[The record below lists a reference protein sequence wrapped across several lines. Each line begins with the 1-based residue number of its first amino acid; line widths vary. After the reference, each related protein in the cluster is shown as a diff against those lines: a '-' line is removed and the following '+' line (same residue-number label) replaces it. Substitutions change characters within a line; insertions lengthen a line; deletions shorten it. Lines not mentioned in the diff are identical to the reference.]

1 MAVNLSEPEKVY
13 SIKGINLA
21 TAAAGI
27 RYQDRHDLVLIEINE
42 NASVAGVFTK
52 NKFCAAPVKL
62 AKEYLSKTT
71 PRFFII
77 NAGNANAGTGKSGLD
92 AAIETTQLVSQEM
105 SVLPTQVIPFSTG
118 VIGELINVDK
128 IKTQLH
134 TLHNSLSDDKWLEAA
149 KAIMTTDTVSK
160 AISEKVTVRNQT
172 IHITGICKGSGMI
185 QPNMATMLAYIATDL
200 AIEKETL
207 QSILSESVEH
217 SFNAITVDSDT
228 STNDSCMLI
237 ATGAAN
243 LEFAELDKA
252 EQHEYLAVLNRVM
265 QKLAQSIIRDGEG
278 VSKFVTIKIMQAS
291 DFNQAKLVA
300 YSVANSPLVKTALS
314 ASDPNWGRIMA
325 AVGKCEDDN
334 LDLSKANLLI
344 NSVQVVSDGG
354 LDKNYTEKAGKLAM
368 SEAEIEIMIDLNLGD
383 SHFTVWTTDLTHEY
397 ISINADYRS

>member
-27 RYQDRHDLVLIEINE
+27 RYLDRHDLVLIEISE

-52 NKFCAAPVKL
+52 NKFCAAPVQL

-71 PRFFII
+71 PRYFII

-92 AAIETTQLVSQEM
+92 AAIEITQLVSQEM

-118 VIGELINVDK
+118 VIGELLNVDK

-134 TLHNSLSDDKWLEAA
+134 TLHNSLSADKWLEAA

-160 AISEKVTVRNQT
+160 AISEKVIVHNQT

-200 AIEKETL
+200 AIDKETL

-252 EQHEYLAVLNRVM
+252 EQHEYLVMLNRVM

-368 SEAEIEIMIDLNLGD
+368 SEDEIEIMIDLNLGD
-383 SHFTVWTTDLTHEY
+383 SHYTVWTTDLTHEY